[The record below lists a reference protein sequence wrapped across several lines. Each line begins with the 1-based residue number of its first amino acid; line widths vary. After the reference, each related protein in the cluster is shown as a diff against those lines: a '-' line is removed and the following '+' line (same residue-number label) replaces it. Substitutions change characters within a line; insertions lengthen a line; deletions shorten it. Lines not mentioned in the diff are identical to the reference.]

1 MKTLVICFSSFVL
14 MCFYWSPSNTAK
26 TEQPKKSH
34 PTDGLVSLD
43 NLFQENWH
51 VLPQPI
57 FWKDIMFLSPD
68 SCLINI
74 AKNRKVLLRMSVQE
88 WNKQTEDAKLLFKDS
103 LRKQYG
109 LELTDKINVTTGK
122 NDFYKFDLVYPTI
135 PKGVAVF
142 RENNV
147 DPWYAQV
154 ILMIESP
161 GQLKKS
167 ISGAYGAFQLMP
179 GVARS
184 HGLTVNQHID
194 EREDFDKS
202 AKAASHLIST
212 VCIPEAKK
220 ILNAHHLTY
229 NEEDLW
235 FRLFVLHVYHA
246 GAINVRAVVNK
257 IAPTSGGQ
265 QLICDMW
272 QTQAGNFGNNSQN
285 YTQLALASQLV
296 LSDLIA
302 ADQKK

>member
-1 MKTLVICFSSFVL
+1 MKILFIGFLGLVF
-14 MCFYWSPSNTAK
+14 MCFYWLPS
-26 TEQPKKSH
+26 KSLTSSNQKDFK

-51 VLPQPI
+51 LLPQPI

-74 AKNRKVLLRMSVQE
+74 AKNRQVLLRMSIHE
-88 WNKQTEDAKLLFKDS
+88 WNKQSETAKLQFKDS
-103 LRKQYG
+103 LRKSYSLDQT
-109 LELTDKINVTTGK
+109 EKINVTTGK
-122 NDFYKFDLVYPTI
+122 NDFYKFNVVYPTI
-135 PKGVAVF
+135 PRGVEVF

-179 GVARS
+179 GVARN
-184 HGLTVNQHID
+184 HGLTVNEKID

-202 AKAASHLIST
+202 AKAASHLIAT

-220 ILNAHHLTY
+220 ILNTHHITY
-229 NEEDLW
+229 SEEDLW

-257 IAPTSGGQ
+257 IAPENGGQ
-265 QLICDMW
+265 QLICTMW

-302 ADQKK
+302 ANEKK